1 MAIREGLWQS
11 KNDHDFILRSLR
23 NGQRVDGRQLADMRL
38 LRMVLGR
45 SEGQAS
51 AEIQLGRTRV
61 LGVVTGEVGATKSQA
76 QLNLCVRLRAW
87 LALFAVGVTVVG
99 AQAKNM
105 DKLLC
110 LLGRWWPCADCNTS
124 SFGLLLSLLLLLLLL
139 LCVRPRCNTT

>member
-23 NGQRVDGRQLADMRL
+23 NGQRVDGRQLGDMRL

-61 LGVVTGEVGATKSQA
+61 LGVVTGEVGATSKQA
-76 QLNLCVRLRAW
+76 EGSRDEAAW
-87 LALFAVGVTVVG
+87 YGFVA
-99 AQAKNM
+99 
-105 DKLLC
+105 C
-110 LLGRWWPCADCNTS
+110 CWWCR
-124 SFGLLLSLLLLLLLL
+124 GW
-139 LCVRPRCNTT
+139 